1 MRIALYQP
9 DIPQNAGA
17 IFRLGAC
24 FDIAIDIIE
33 PCGFPLS
40 DSKLRR
46 AGMDY
51 LAQVTWQRYQSWE
64 NFLENRP
71 PGRLILMTTRGA
83 TALTDFVFADDDI
96 LVMGQ
101 ESAGVP
107 DSVHAAI
114 PDRVVIPLAAGTRSL
129 NMAMT
134 AGIAA
139 HEALRQT
146 GGLRTI
152 TTDLKNG
159 G

>member
-9 DIPQNAGA
+9 DIPQNVGA

-33 PCGFPLS
+33 PCGFALS

-51 LAQVTWQRYQSWE
+51 MAQVKWHRYQSWE
-64 NFLENRP
+64 NFLETRSA
-71 PGRLILMTTRGA
+71 GRLVLMTTRGA
-83 TALTDFVFADDDI
+83 TALTDFTFAADDI
-96 LVMGQ
+96 LIMGR

-107 DSVHAAI
+107 ESVHAAI
-114 PDRVVIPLAAGTRSL
+114 TDRVVIPLAAGTRSL
-129 NMAMT
+129 NMAMA

-146 GGLRTI
+146 GGFHGILSA
-152 TTDLKNG
+152 LK
-159 G
+159 